1 MKEKDADNLKDR
13 PRKKNILKELQKK
26 IKGTKEK
33 DADSLK
39 DRQRKKN
46 RLKEGKRKMQII

>member
-1 MKEKDADNLKDR
+1 LKDR
-13 PRKKNILKELQKK
+13 QRKKNILKELKKK

-46 RLKEGKRKMQII
+46 RLKE

>member
-13 PRKKNILKELQKK
+13 QRKKNILKELQKK

-33 DADSLK
+33 DANSLK

-46 RLKEGKRKMQII
+46 RLKE